1 MFCCLPLQELH
12 NTLESRLGLRLPP
25 TVIFDFPTVS
35 AITGFVGT
43 KLAAQTRPPAAAAQ
57 QRARPAVLSA
67 ALLPVG
73 PLQQLP
79 TAAAVPI
86 EALAVV
92 GVACRLPQDVKLAVN
107 LAQIDTVSR
116 VPYNCWDLA
125 FASELAGEQQ
135 TSFGSFV
142 PGVDGFDA
150 AAFGLPE
157 AETVLLDPQQRLL
170 MELAWEL
177 LAGTAALGRASSN
190 GGSAADAAAY
200 RAGCGAF
207 VGVSSRDY
215 FTLGKQ
221 YSQVKHQAKS
231 IKQKASSKKHQAK
244 SIKQKACWLPLQ
256 HPVCLAANH
265 NVCYCGLM
273 GLCALFML
281 THAVPALGMLNPS
294 GTFA

>member
-1 MFCCLPLQELH
+1 MQELR

-43 KLAAQTRPPAAAAQ
+43 KLAAQTRPAAAAKAQ
-57 QRARPAVLSA
+57 QRARPAALPA
-67 ALLPVG
+67 AQLPAG
-73 PLQQLP
+73 PLQLLP
-79 TAAAVPI
+79 TAAAAPT

-92 GVACRLPQDVKLAVN
+92 GVACRLPQNVKLAGS
-107 LAQIDTVSR
+107 LAPIDTVGR
-116 VPYNCWDLA
+116 VPFNRWDLT
-125 FASELAGEQQ
+125 FANELAGEQQ

-150 AAFGLPE
+150 AALGLPE
-157 AETVLLDPQQRLL
+157 AEAVLLDPQQRLL
-170 MELAWEL
+170 MEVAWEL
-177 LAGTAALGRASSN
+177 LAGTAALGGAGSS

-221 YSQVKHQAKS
+221 YSQVGQE
-231 IKQKASSKKHQAK
+231 
-244 SIKQKACWLPLQ
+244 
-256 HPVCLAANH
+256 VCLLLH
-265 NVCYCGLM
+265 Q
-273 GLCALFML
+273 
-281 THAVPALGMLNPS
+281 
-294 GTFA
+294 

>member
-1 MFCCLPLQELH
+1 LQELR

-35 AITGFVGT
+35 AITGFVGP
-43 KLAAQTRPPAAAAQ
+43 KLAAQTRPAAAAAQ
-57 QRARPAVLSA
+57 QRARLVALPAA
-67 ALLPVG
+67 ELPAG
-73 PLQQLP
+73 QLP
-79 TAAAVPI
+79 TAAAAAVAVPT

-92 GVACRLPQDVKLAVN
+92 GIACRLPQHVKLAGN

-116 VPYNCWDLA
+116 VPYTRWDLT

-157 AETVLLDPQQRLL
+157 AEAVLLDPQQRLL
-170 MELAWEL
+170 MEVAWEL
-177 LAGTAALGRASSN
+177 LAGTAALGSADSS

-221 YSQVKHQAKS
+221 YSQVRHL
-231 IKQKASSKKHQAK
+231 
-244 SIKQKACWLPLQ
+244 AC
-256 HPVCLAANH
+256 
-265 NVCYCGLM
+265 
-273 GLCALFML
+273 
-281 THAVPALGMLNPS
+281 
-294 GTFA
+294 